1 LFLFSILLLFLRHRH
16 QLTLEMATILKEK
29 NTPFFLVMSQEK
41 RDSNV
46 DLKKKKKSLPLNDF

>member
-1 LFLFSILLLFLRHRH
+1 
-16 QLTLEMATILKEK
+16 MATILKEK